1 MLNYAI
7 AEIFYNVAD
16 ILEMLGVAWKPI
28 AYRKAARQLESLS
41 RDVKDIYAEG
51 SVGAIREIPSIGE
64 ALAQKIVQ
72 YIETGKINEYEKLKA
87 QLPEGLARLLEIE
100 SIGPKRAAILY
111 RKLKIKS
118 IDDLKNAIKENK
130 IAKLA
135 GFGLKSQQN
144 IAAGLDM
151 LRKGKER
158 LTLGEVI
165 QIAQEITS
173 ILKKVSGVEQAIPAG
188 SVRRWK
194 ETVGDLDILVIS
206 KAAEKVM
213 DVFTKM
219 PSVQRVLA
227 KGNTKSTVVLKNG
240 LQTDVRVLEKKSFG
254 AALNYFTGNKD
265 HNVALRRIAIEKGYK
280 LSEYGLFGRKSGRFV
295 AGRTEEE
302 LYKKLGLPYIEPE
315 LRETRGELDAARK
328 GALPRLIKL
337 SDIRGDFHTHT
348 RWSDGVNTIEQMAR
362 AAQALGHEYI
372 CISDHSK
379 TTAVAHGLDIERLE
393 KQIAEIKKLQKQ
405 FKIKIFSGS
414 EVDILGNGE
423 LDFPDEILKKL
434 DVVIGS
440 VHSGFKSPREK
451 MTARIVAALQNKYLD
466 ILGHPTGRLINVRNP
481 YEVDLKKV
489 FDVAAQ
495 NKKIMEIDAHPARLD
510 LKDEH
515 ILLAKQYGLKFA
527 IDSDAHST
535 DQLNLLYFGVHTA
548 RRGWLEAKDVVNT
561 YKLSE
566 LKKFLH

>member
-7 AEIFYNVAD
+7 AEIFYEIAD
-16 ILEMLGVAWKPI
+16 VLEMLGVAWKPI
-28 AYRKAARQLESLS
+28 AYRRAARQLESLGK
-41 RDVKDIYAEG
+41 DVKDIYEEG
-51 SVGAIREIPSIGE
+51 GLESIQEIPSIGE
-64 ALAQKIVQ
+64 ALAQKIAQ

-87 QLPEGLARLLEIE
+87 QLPEGLARLFDIE

-111 RKLKIKS
+111 KKLKIES
-118 IDDLKNAIKENK
+118 INDLKKAIKENK

-151 LRKGKER
+151 LQKGKER

-173 ILKKVSGVEQAIPAG
+173 ILKKVPGVEQAIPAG

-227 KGNTKSTVVLKNG
+227 KGKTKSAVVLKNG
-240 LQTDVRVLEKKSFG
+240 LQTDVRVLEKRSFG

-265 HNVALRRIAIEKGYK
+265 HNVALRRIAIEEGYK
-280 LSEYGLFGRKSGRFV
+280 LSEYGLFNRKSDRFV

-495 NKKIMEIDAHPARLD
+495 NKKIMEI
-510 LKDEH
+510 
-515 ILLAKQYGLKFA
+515 
-527 IDSDAHST
+527 
-535 DQLNLLYFGVHTA
+535 
-548 RRGWLEAKDVVNT
+548 
-561 YKLSE
+561 
-566 LKKFLH
+566 